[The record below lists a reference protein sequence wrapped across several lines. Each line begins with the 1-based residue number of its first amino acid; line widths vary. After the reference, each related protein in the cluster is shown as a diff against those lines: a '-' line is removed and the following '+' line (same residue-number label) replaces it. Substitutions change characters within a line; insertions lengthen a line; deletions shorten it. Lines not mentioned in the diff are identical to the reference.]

1 MLSMEPTFPTLTAFS
16 GSGLDLA
23 SKTFIFKSFKI
34 SAACWGDLAQIICKL
49 GKCKVNKVIFETKL

>member
-1 MLSMEPTFPTLTAFS
+1 MLSIEPTLPTLNAFS